1 MRMRPSMLMPLS
13 RWWKA
18 GVMLFSNPLCSCV
31 SVLLPWGEG
40 MFTRLWST
48 PTKQETWLRRRVMW
62 SQRSGLWECWEISS
76 AGIGDSD
83 EPEQVLGEVA
93 SISRNESL
101 LGTLVKAQFYRSW
114 VFARGG
120 LEKEAARAAG
130 EAMRIADEHGHI
142 DFLVGE
148 ARVGTP
154 ILALAD
160 RYGHGEYIR
169 AEIIPLLPSFLA
181 SYFYELAEG
190 DTYPTDVNLGHP
202 KYSRMGLSRLRRP
215 YPSDIDEE
223 VVGRVQT
230 LTPREI
236 EILEMIGEGMP
247 NKVIAA
253 KLYITEKTIKT
264 HTHRIFRKLEV
275 TNRLQAVLAFQHYQ
289 KAERL
294 CLSKSPDRKARG

>member
-1 MRMRPSMLMPLS
+1 MIRRPPRS
-13 RWWKA
+13 
-18 GVMLFSNPLCSCV
+18 
-31 SVLLPWGEG
+31 
-40 MFTRLWST
+40 TRV
-48 PTKQETWLRRRVMW
+48 R
-62 SQRSGLWECWEISS
+62 SS
-76 AGIGDSD
+76 AASDVYKRQLALEQPLARYESVKALCGIGMDLVVKDDSD

-181 SYFYELAEG
+181 SYFY
-190 DTYPTDVNLGHP
+190 
-202 KYSRMGLSRLRRP
+202 
-215 YPSDIDEE
+215 
-223 VVGRVQT
+223 
-230 LTPREI
+230 
-236 EILEMIGEGMP
+236 
-247 NKVIAA
+247 
-253 KLYITEKTIKT
+253 
-264 HTHRIFRKLEV
+264 
-275 TNRLQAVLAFQHYQ
+275 
-289 KAERL
+289 
-294 CLSKSPDRKARG
+294 

>member
-13 RWWKA
+13 RWWTA

-76 AGIGDSD
+76 AGIGTS
-83 EPEQVLGEVA
+83 
-93 SISRNESL
+93 
-101 LGTLVKAQFYRSW
+101 VKAQFYRSW

-160 RYGHGEYIR
+160 RYGHGVYIR